1 MNYFANIAKSL
12 ERTLSAEGTE
22 GASGGPFT
30 RKFGLNIKRMECGK
44 LLSGHSA
51 AISACGAYRDER
63 TGRLVIVTGSWDK
76 TLRL

>member
-12 ERTLSAEGTE
+12 ERTLSAEG
-22 GASGGPFT
+22 ARKPFT